1 MNIQITGKQMDVGQ
15 AMQQHVTRRL
25 NEICSRFFDAEK
37 AIDAT
42 VIVHKQQGG
51 AFTFVQITL
60 VLGVRGGVIIKG
72 EERAT
77 EPYAAFD
84 LAADHIAK
92 QLKRYKTRLREHH
105 HPGVAAT
112 TAMMLTARERVFAP
126 EETEDT
132 PAATNADGYPL
143 VIAENHHHVE
153 TMSVRDAVMRM
164 DLSSAPVYMFR
175 NPRTHALNVV
185 YRRADGNIGWIDPEE
200 KAEKAA

>member
-15 AMQQHVTRRL
+15 AMQQHVTKRL
-25 NEICSRFFDAEK
+25 NDICSKYFDAEK

-60 VLGVRGGVIIKG
+60 VLGVRGGVLIKG

-126 EETEDT
+126 EATEDAAE
-132 PAATNADGYPL
+132 PATNADGYPL
-143 VIAENHHHVE
+143 VIAENHHQVE
-153 TMSVRDAVMRM
+153 SMSVRDAVMRM
-164 DLSSAPVYMFR
+164 DLSNAPAYMFR
-175 NPRTHALNVV
+175 NPRNNSLNVV

-200 KAEKAA
+200 KTA

>member
-15 AMQQHVTRRL
+15 AMQQHVTKRL
-25 NEICSRFFDAEK
+25 NDICTKYFDTEK

-60 VLGVRGGVIIKG
+60 VLGVRGGVVIKG

-84 LAADHIAK
+84 MAADHIAT

-112 TAMMLTARERVFAP
+112 TAMLLTARERVFAP
-126 EETEDT
+126 EETEDAAA
-132 PAATNADGYPL
+132 PATNADGYPL
-143 VIAENHHHVE
+143 VIAENHHQVE

-164 DLSSAPVYMFR
+164 DLSNVPAYMFR
-175 NPRTHALNVV
+175 NPRSNALNVV

-200 KAEKAA
+200 KAA